1 MRNRLLFLLGLLAI
15 MLLATLAGGIG
26 GAGAAILLLRQGTVW
41 EAPADAAV
49 TATAQP
55 AVASMDRPA
64 TDRAF
69 LEAVR
74 ATRPAVVTV
83 LNIQARRAGFF
94 AEPRLVAVGSGS
106 GVIFD
111 PRGYVATNAHVV
123 QGAQAVEVVFHDGRI
138 TSAALVKGHLGYD
151 VAILHVEGDLP
162 AVAVLGDS
170 SQLEPGMPVLAIGS
184 PLGTEYQNTV
194 TAGIV
199 AGLGR
204 RVKEQRFDWSTLEYQ
219 EMDVVKAPLIQTDA
233 AINSGNSGGPLINS
247 QGQVVGLNTLIVRS
261 DGRTT
266 VEGLGFAIPS
276 NIVRTLANEWIDGIP
291 RPSLGV
297 EFEPLDPMTARERG
311 LTRATGALITQI
323 QRGSTADSAG
333 LRPGDLVVA
342 IDGVALDLDHSL
354 VDLLWR
360 YRAGDTVRLT
370 VQRDGQ
376 ERDIA
381 VRLGS

>member
-1 MRNRLLFLLGLLAI
+1 MRSRLLALLALLALLFLA
-15 MLLATLAGGIG
+15 AVAGALG
-26 GAGAAILLLRQGTVW
+26 GAGAAILLAVRNERSAEPTPMAETASTNPNSSKVDLG
-41 EAPADAAV
+41 ADE
-49 TATAQP
+49 
-55 AVASMDRPA
+55 
-64 TDRAF
+64 AF
-69 LEAVR
+69 LDAVR
-74 ATRPAVVTV
+74 ATRSAVVTV
-83 LNIQARRAGFF
+83 LNIQTRRTGFF
-94 AEPRLVAVGSGS
+94 APPRLVVVGSGS

-111 PRGYVATNAHVV
+111 RRGYVATNAHVI

-138 TSAALVKGHLGYD
+138 VPATLVKGHLGYD
-151 VAILHVEGDLP
+151 VAILHVDGELP
-162 AVAVLGDS
+162 GVAVLGDS
-170 SQLEPGMPVLAIGS
+170 SRLEPGMPVLAIGS

-233 AINSGNSGGPLINS
+233 AINSGNSGGPLINRR
-247 QGQVVGLNTLIVRS
+247 GEVIGLNTLIVRS
-261 DGRTT
+261 DGRTI

-311 LTRATGALITQI
+311 LGQATGAVITDI
-323 QRGSTADSAG
+323 QRGSSADKAG
-333 LRPGDLVVA
+333 LKPGDLVVA
-342 IDGVALDLDHSL
+342 IDGVSLDLDHSL

-360 YRAGDTVRLT
+360 YRAGDTIRLT
-370 VQRDGQ
+370 VQRDG
-376 ERDIA
+376 ESREIA

>member
-1 MRNRLLFLLGLLAI
+1 MPGHKRFLAALGIILLITLMTAVAALSGAATALLVLRTESTREPTP
-15 MLLATLAGGIG
+15 MAGVPTPSLPA
-26 GAGAAILLLRQGTVW
+26 GAGVAA
-41 EAPADAAV
+41 D
-49 TATAQP
+49 
-55 AVASMDRPA
+55 S
-64 TDRAF
+64 AF
-69 LEAVR
+69 LAAVR

-83 LNIQARRAGFF
+83 LNFQYRRASFF
-94 AEPRLVAVGSGS
+94 APPQLMAVGSGS

-111 PRGYVATNAHVV
+111 RRGYVATNAHVV
-123 QGAQAVEVVFHDGRI
+123 QGAEALEVVFHNGRVAPA
-138 TSAALVKGHLGYD
+138 TLVKGHLGYD
-151 VAILHVEGDLP
+151 VAILHVEGELP

-170 SQLEPGMPVLAIGS
+170 SRLEPGMPVFAIGS

-204 RVKEQRFDWSTLEYQ
+204 RVKEQRFDWSTLEYR

-233 AINSGNSGGPLINS
+233 AINSGNSGGPLIDS
-247 QGQVVGLNTLIVRS
+247 QGQVIGLNTLIVRS
-261 DGRTT
+261 DGRTI

-297 EFEPLDPMTARERG
+297 EFETLDPMIARERG
-311 LTRATGALITQI
+311 LERGTGALITAI
-323 QRGSTADSAG
+323 QRGSSAEKAG
-333 LRPGDLVVA
+333 LRVGDLVVA

-360 YRAGDTVRLT
+360 YRSGDTVHLT
-370 VQRDGQ
+370 VQRGD
-376 ERDIA
+376 EVLEIA
-381 VRLGS
+381 VRLGH